1 MQLRFTW
8 QSIPSQPKSLMLWA
22 RLPMMEGVD
31 RLLVEEIWYAR
42 AMPSKSPGS
51 YSTSHAVTY
60 PFITALTL

>member
-1 MQLRFTW
+1 MWKVISLQLRFTW

-42 AMPSKSPGS
+42 AMPSRSS
-51 YSTSHAVTY
+51 YSMAHAL
-60 PFITALTL
+60 P